1 MREHWFSTSFSSDGS
16 LSLVVIVLI
25 VKVLVVGVLVAQED
39 PPDRGGD
46 AEPRVQHG
54 VECDDGEDDGRA
66 DQDVHVAAMAE
77 EAEAAAAVIDFCQRR
92 RGRRGKSHQNSGTY
106 ELRTSL
112 ARYE

>member
-1 MREHWFSTSFSSDGS
+1 MREHWFITSFSSDGS

-46 AEPRVQHG
+46 AEPRVEHG

-66 DQDVHVAAMAE
+66 DQDVHVAAVAE
-77 EAEAAAAVIDFCQRR
+77 EAEAATTAVIDFCQRR
-92 RGRRGKSHQNSGTY
+92 GSHQNSGTY
-106 ELRTSL
+106 E
-112 ARYE
+112 